1 MKVREIMKQELDGLI
16 KELLPK
22 IEIPKD
28 RPYLTVNNVFDLA
41 AEAKIFNPADYVY
54 TKETDQLYELLTY
67 SLGLTHIWAQYK
79 SANPNAPLTDLN
91 QCLIT
96 FMRNMWGLDK
106 VWEGD
111 DPNVL
116 HRL

>member
-1 MKVREIMKQELDGLI
+1 MKVREIMKQELDSLI

-41 AEAKIFNPADYVY
+41 AEAKIFNPVDYIY
-54 TKETDQLYELLTY
+54 TEDINQLYELLTY
-67 SLGLTHIWAQYK
+67 SLGLTHIWVQYK
-79 SANPNAPLTDLN
+79 NANPNAPLTDLN
-91 QCLIT
+91 LCLIT

-111 DPNVL
+111 DNSVL
-116 HRL
+116 H